1 MSLIND
7 ALKQTKQSQP
17 QIPPVNPPTL
27 PPVESAVP
35 GGGSWLA
42 PVMII
47 LLLAAAGIFIG
58 LSLSKHAPSLPSTP
72 LMAAT
77 TTQRVEIAAVVPLAA
92 TNSPPDTNATAT
104 AASRPPGPKLQG
116 ILFAATRPCA
126 IVSGKTVFVGDQI
139 DEFRVTAISR
149 DSVTLQSGTT
159 TKVLS
164 LSPR

>member
-17 QIPPVNPPTL
+17 QDPPVNPPTL
-27 PPVESAVP
+27 SPVESAVP
-35 GGGSWLA
+35 GGGSWLT

-58 LSLSKHAPSLPSTP
+58 LSLSKHSPPFPSTP

-77 TTQRVEIAAVVPLAA
+77 TTQRVETAVVVPRAV
-92 TNSPPDTNATAT
+92 TNPPPDTNAA
-104 AASRPPGPKLQG
+104 AAVASRPPEPKLQG

-139 DEFRVTAISR
+139 NEFRVAAISKH
-149 DSVTLQSGTT
+149 SVTLQSETAT
-159 TKVLS
+159 NVLS
-164 LSPR
+164 LSLR

>member
-7 ALKQTKQSQP
+7 ALRQTKQSQP
-17 QIPPVNPPTL
+17 QNPPGNPPTL
-27 PPVESAVP
+27 SPVESVVP

-58 LSLSKHAPSLPSTP
+58 LSLSRHAPPLPSTP

-77 TTQRVEIAAVVPLAA
+77 TTQQVETAAVVPLAVTHLPPE
-92 TNSPPDTNATAT
+92 TNKVAVVPSK
-104 AASRPPGPKLQG
+104 PPGPKLQG

-139 DEFRVTAISR
+139 NEFRVAAISR
-149 DSVTLQSGTT
+149 DSVTLQSETET
-159 TKVLS
+159 NVLS
-164 LSPR
+164 LNLR

>member
-7 ALKQTKQSQP
+7 ALKQVKESRP
-17 QIPPVNPPTL
+17 QNPPANSPPL

-35 GGGSWLA
+35 GSGSWLA

-58 LSLSKHAPSLPSTP
+58 LSLSKHAPPFRITP

-77 TTQRVEIAAVVPLAA
+77 TTQRVETAAVVSLAA
-92 TNSPPDTNATAT
+92 TNPPPDTNATA
-104 AASRPPGPKLQG
+104 AISSRPPEPKLQG

-139 DEFRVTAISR
+139 NEFRVAAISK
-149 DSVTLQSGTT
+149 DSVTLQSEMATN
-159 TKVLS
+159 VLS
-164 LSPR
+164 LSLR

>member
-27 PPVESAVP
+27 SPVESAVP
-35 GGGSWLA
+35 GAGSWLA

-58 LSLSKHAPSLPSTP
+58 LSLSKHAPPLPSTP
-72 LMAAT
+72 LMAET
-77 TTQRVEIAAVVPLAA
+77 TTQRVNTAVVVPLAVP
-92 TNSPPDTNATAT
+92 NPLPDTNA
-104 AASRPPGPKLQG
+104 AAAVAFRSPEPKLQG

-139 DEFRVTAISR
+139 NEFRVAAISK
-149 DSVTLQSGTT
+149 DSVTLQSETAT
-159 TKVLS
+159 NVLS
-164 LSPR
+164 LSLR

>member
-17 QIPPVNPPTL
+17 QVPPANPPTL
-27 PPVESAVP
+27 SPVEFAVP
-35 GGGSWLA
+35 GGGSRLT

-58 LSLSKHAPSLPSTP
+58 LSLSKHAPPFPRTP

-77 TTQRVEIAAVVPLAA
+77 TTQQVETAVVVPLAV
-92 TNSPPDTNATAT
+92 TNPPPDTNA
-104 AASRPPGPKLQG
+104 AAAIASQPPEPKLQG

-126 IVSGKTVFVGDQI
+126 IVSGRTVFVGDQI
-139 DEFRVTAISR
+139 NDFRVTAISK
-149 DSVTLQSGTT
+149 DSVTLRSETAT
-159 TKVLS
+159 NVLS
-164 LSPR
+164 LSLR